1 VIENV
6 AMHPLRRFL
15 HALAWAAVLGNALLV
30 VVWTTTGAKGPF
42 WPAWVMLVSAFLIG
56 VGWWIEKVQT
66 DRQVRVRFRGRALAL
81 AGGLAAI
88 FCLFQ
93 IGVWVLAGRGY
104 FWPAWVI
111 LVAGVGLAILA
122 SVAKSAE
129 DEKLTER
136 VEELRVSRAG
146 AVDAAEAQLRR
157 IERDLHDG
165 AQARL
170 VALGMNIG
178 LAEQQLGKDPDRAA
192 EHLADARA
200 AASAALKELRDLAR
214 GIHPPILAD
223 RGLGP
228 AIDALAIHAAI
239 PVSVDV
245 ELDERPP
252 AAVET
257 AAYFVAAEG
266 LANALKHSEA
276 ARIDVGI
283 HRRDESIVVRVL
295 DDGHG
300 GASEENG
307 GLRALRQR
315 VEALDGSLRIA
326 SPEGGPT
333 VVEAVL
339 PCAR

>member
-6 AMHPLRRFL
+6 GMHPLRRVL
-15 HALAWAAVLGNALLV
+15 HAVAWAAVLGNALLV
-30 VVWTTTGAKGPF
+30 VVWTTTGANGPF

-56 VGWWIEKVQT
+56 SGWWIEKVQS
-66 DRQVRVRFRGRALAL
+66 DRKVRARFRGPAPLV
-81 AGGLAAI
+81 GGLAAI

-93 IGVWVLAGRGY
+93 IGIWALAGGGY

-111 LVAGVGLAILA
+111 LVAGVGLAALA
-122 SVAKSAE
+122 AITRPSNERLA
-129 DEKLTER
+129 ER

-146 AVDAAEAQLRR
+146 AVDLAEAQLRR

-192 EHLADARA
+192 EHLADARQ
-200 AASAALKELRDLAR
+200 AASEALKELRDLAR

-228 AIDALAIHAAI
+228 AIDALALHAAI

-245 ELDERPP
+245 ELEQRPP

-257 AAYFVAAEG
+257 AAYFVAAEA

-276 ARIDVGI
+276 ARVDIDV
-283 HRRDESIVVRVL
+283 HRRDESLVVRVL

-307 GLRALRQR
+307 GLHGLRQR

-326 SPEGGPT
+326 SPDGGPT
-333 VVEAVL
+333 VIEAVL
-339 PCAR
+339 PCER

>member
-1 VIENV
+1 
-6 AMHPLRRFL
+6 MHPLRRFL

-30 VVWTTTGAKGPF
+30 VVWTTTGAEGPF

-56 VGWWIEKVQT
+56 VGWWIEKVQN
-66 DRQVRVRFRGRALAL
+66 DPQVRALFGGRALAL
-81 AGGLAAI
+81 VAGLAAI
-88 FCLFQ
+88 FCGFQ
-93 IGVWVLAGRGY
+93 IGIWAVAGGGY

-111 LVAGVGLAILA
+111 LVFGVGVAALAA
-122 SVAKSAE
+122 VTKSSH
-129 DEKLTER
+129 DHQLVER

-146 AVDAAEAQLRR
+146 AVDLADEQLRR

-200 AASAALKELRDLAR
+200 AASEALKELRDLAR

-245 ELDERPP
+245 ELDDRPP

-257 AAYFVAAEG
+257 AAYFVAAEA
-266 LANALKHSEA
+266 LANALKHSQA
-276 ARIDVGI
+276 ARIDVDI
-283 HRRDESIVVRVL
+283 HLRDESLVVRVL
-295 DDGHG
+295 DDGRG

-307 GLRALRQR
+307 GLHGLRQR

-326 SPEGGPT
+326 SPDGGPT
-333 VVEAVL
+333 VIEAVL

>member
-1 VIENV
+1 MTDNG
-6 AMHPLRRFL
+6 AMQRFRRTV
-15 HALAWAAVLGNALLV
+15 HAAAWAAALGNALLV
-30 VVWTTTGAKGPF
+30 VVWATTGGGTF
-42 WPAWVMLVSAFLIG
+42 WPKWVILATALVIG
-56 VGWWIEKVQT
+56 VGWWIETV
-66 DRQVRVRFRGRALAL
+66 DREPRVRVLLRGRGLAL
-81 AGGLAAI
+81 HAGFSVLLA
-88 FCLFQ
+88 LFM
-93 IGVWVLAGRGY
+93 IGVWLCSGLGY

-111 LVAGVGLAILA
+111 LALGLAVAAHAALER
-122 SVAKSAE
+122 SVR
-129 DEKLTER
+129 DEQLQER
-136 VEELRVSRAG
+136 VEELTVSRAG

-178 LAEQQLGKDPDRAA
+178 LAEQQLGKDPERAA
-192 EHLADARA
+192 EHLAEART
-200 AASAALKELRDLAR
+200 AASEALKELRDLAR

-228 AIDALAIHAAI
+228 AISALAVHAAI

-257 AAYFVAAEG
+257 AAYFVAAEA

-276 ARIDVGI
+276 ARIDIDVHERG
-283 HRRDESIVVRVL
+283 DDLVVRVL

-300 GASEENG
+300 GASEANG
-307 GLRALRQR
+307 GLHGLRQR
-315 VEALDGSLRIA
+315 VEAIDGSLRIA

-333 VVEAVL
+333 VIEAVL
-339 PCAR
+339 PCGR

>member
-1 VIENV
+1 VIDNG
-6 AMHPLRRFL
+6 AMQRFRRTV
-15 HALAWAAVLGNALLV
+15 HAAAWAAVLGNALLV
-30 VVWTTTGAKGPF
+30 VVWATTGGGTF
-42 WPAWVMLVSAFLIG
+42 WPKWVILSSALLVGA
-56 VGWWIEKVQT
+56 GWWIEAV
-66 DRQVRVRFRGRALAL
+66 DRSPRARALFRGRGLAL
-81 AGGLAAI
+81 HAGLSALLGL
-88 FCLFQ
+88 FM
-93 IGVWVLAGRGY
+93 IGVWLCSGLGY

-111 LVAGVGLAILA
+111 FALGLAVVVHAALLR
-122 SVAKSAE
+122 SVRDGE
-129 DEKLTER
+129 LQER
-136 VEELRVSRAG
+136 VEELTVSRAG

-170 VALGMNIG
+170 VALGMNLG
-178 LAEQQLGKDPDRAA
+178 LAEQQLGKDPERAA

-200 AASAALKELRDLAR
+200 AASEALKELRDLAR

-228 AIDALAIHAAI
+228 AIGALASHAAV

-245 ELDERPP
+245 ELAGRPP

-257 AAYFVAAEG
+257 AAYFVAAEA
-266 LANALKHSEA
+266 LANALKHADA
-276 ARIDVGI
+276 ARIDVDVHERG
-283 HRRDESIVVRVL
+283 DDLVVRVL
-295 DDGHG
+295 DDGRG

-307 GLRALRQR
+307 GLHGLRQR

-326 SPEGGPT
+326 SPAGGPT
-333 VVEAVL
+333 VIEAVL